1 VSRPRGDVQ
10 PHPIPVV
17 ARVRAFVQRH
27 AFGVGLL
34 VCVLIGAGLRLAII
48 ASPLGEIDG
57 DEAVV
62 GLMARHIAFLGERP
76 VFYWGQPYLGSLEA
90 FTAAPLFRLFDSST
104 FLLKLVP
111 SAYSLGFLCLAALF
125 ARQVFGIGPGLATA
139 AYLAV
144 PPAMWAV
151 WSTKARGGYAEV
163 LFLGQALLLVTL
175 ALARAPSRRLAMLWG
190 LLAGLAFW
198 THLLAVVYLVP
209 ALIYLVLG
217 RGRWS
222 LSHFGMLV
230 LGALAGMLPLL
241 IANVSNRFATL
252 AALLQPPDLPVDP
265 AAQFV
270 RFFRVGVPV
279 LLGLGQPTTSQTM
292 FDQDWLQRPAG
303 HLIVAAAAVALLG
316 AVVLIYVPS
325 VRRLVRCGADGRC
338 ERSAETA
345 PGEARGAS
353 RSISSSA
360 VASAASRSAPALLVL
375 VSLVVPPVV
384 ALTRFGFFVSEPR
397 YALPLYSTV
406 PLLAGALW
414 RLPWPRLRWPVV
426 GLVLAF
432 NLWSLLSTDPR
443 LWRPEDAP
451 DSTAATRAELVQ
463 HLVPQDR
470 HQMYT
475 DYWIGYPVM
484 FETRETV
491 LAYVISGGFNR
502 YLPPADNV
510 QRTPN
515 PAWVFV
521 PGTDAELEFLAQLAA
536 VQGEAHIEPVSVYRV
551 YTDVQPLEAM
561 RPPR

>member
-1 VSRPRGDVQ
+1 MGP
-10 PHPIPVV
+10 
-17 ARVRAFVQRH
+17 RAFH
-27 AFGVGLL
+27 VGLVALLL
-34 VCVLIGAGLRLAII
+34 VGLAFRLAIV

-90 FTAAPLFRLFDSST
+90 FSAAPLFRVFDSST
-104 FLLKLVP
+104 FVLKLVP
-111 SAYSLGFLCLAALF
+111 AAYSLAFLALSAILARRLF
-125 ARQVFGIGPGLATA
+125 GTGAALATA

-151 WSTKARGGYAEV
+151 WSTKARGGYAEL
-163 LFLGQALLLVTL
+163 LFLGEALLLATL
-175 ALARAPSRRLAMLWG
+175 ALARSPSRRLVLLWG
-190 LLAGLAFW
+190 ILAGLAFW

-209 ALIYLVLG
+209 AVVFLLLA
-217 RGRWS
+217 RQARWS
-222 LSHFGMLV
+222 WATVGLAA
-230 LGALAGMLPLL
+230 LGALVGMTPLL
-241 IANVSNRFATL
+241 IENALDGFLTI
-252 AALLQPPDLPVDP
+252 AALLRPPDLPVDP
-265 AAQFV
+265 LAQFL

-303 HLIVAAAAVALLG
+303 HLAIAGLALVLMAGALLMF
-316 AVVLIYVPS
+316 APS
-325 VRRLVRCGADGRC
+325 VRRLVRCGAHPQ
-338 ERSAETA
+338 AE
-345 PGEARGAS
+345 
-353 RSISSSA
+353 
-360 VASAASRSAPALLVL
+360 PALLVL
-375 VSLVVPPVV
+375 LAVAVPPAV

-397 YALPLYSTV
+397 YALPLYGAV

-414 RLPWPRLRWPVV
+414 RVPWRGARWTVV
-426 GLVLAF
+426 GLVLGF
-432 NLWSLLSTDPR
+432 NLWSLLSTDAR
-443 LWRPEDAP
+443 LWRPEDTA
-451 DSTAATRAELVQ
+451 DSTAASRAELVQ
-463 HLVPQDR
+463 FLVAGDR

-515 PAWVFV
+515 PAWVFEAGV
-521 PGTDAELEFLAQLAA
+521 DAEQVFLQQLAA
-536 VQGEAHIEPVSVYRV
+536 VGGRAQVATVSVYRV
-551 YTDVQPLEAM
+551 YYEVEFLESM
-561 RPPR
+561 RPSRGTTNP

>member
-1 VSRPRGDVQ
+1 VSSNSWIGRIRARP
-10 PHPIPVV
+10 
-17 ARVRAFVQRH
+17 FE
-27 AFGVGLL
+27 FGLIGLL
-34 VCVLIGAGLRLAII
+34 LLGLGLRLAVI

-104 FLLKLVP
+104 WLLKLVP
-111 SAYSLGFLCLAALF
+111 TAYSLGFLALSAVLARGLF
-125 ARQVFGIGPGLATA
+125 GTGPGLATA

-163 LFLGQALLLVTL
+163 LFLGQALLVVTL
-175 ALARAPSRRLAMLWG
+175 MLARAPNRRLAMLWG

-198 THLLAVVYLVP
+198 THLLAIVYLGP
-209 ALIYLVLG
+209 ALVFLGLG
-217 RGRWS
+217 RRGR
-222 LSHFGMLV
+222 FAPGQVGMLV
-230 LGALAGMLPLL
+230 LGVLIGMLPLL
-241 IANVSNRFATL
+241 IDNLANGFLTL
-252 AALLQPPDLPVDP
+252 GALLQPPDLPIDP
-265 AAQFV
+265 PAQFV

-279 LLGLGQPTTSQTM
+279 LLGLGQPTTSQSM
-292 FDQDWLQRPAG
+292 FDQDWPLRPAG
-303 HLIVAAAAVALLG
+303 HLFVALVAVAALTLAVLTYWPA
-316 AVVLIYVPS
+316 
-325 VRRLVRCGADGRC
+325 VRRLVVCGADRL
-338 ERSAETA
+338 
-345 PGEARGAS
+345 
-353 RSISSSA
+353 
-360 VASAASRSAPALLVL
+360 SAPALLVF
-375 VSLVVPPVV
+375 VAIVVPPVV

-406 PLLAGALW
+406 PLLAGVLW
-414 RLPWPRLRWPVV
+414 RARWAWLRWAIV
-426 GLVLAF
+426 GLVMAF
-432 NLWSLLSTDPR
+432 NLWSLVSTDPR
-443 LWRPEDAP
+443 LWRPEDTP
-451 DSTAATRAELVQ
+451 DSTTASRAALVQ
-463 HLVPQDR
+463 YLEPQDR

-502 YLPPADNV
+502 YVPPADNV

-515 PAWVFV
+515 PAWVFE
-521 PGTDAELEFLAQLAA
+521 PGTQAEQEFLDHLTSVGGQ
-536 VQGEAHIEPVSVYRV
+536 AHMDQVSVYDV
-551 YTDVQPLEAM
+551 YTDVQPLAAL